1 MEMKQVK
8 STSIGQVGY
17 KRRTMNVTFQ
27 NGKNYEFK
35 KVPRRV
41 FDALLKAPSIGG
53 FFNDEIRKNY
63 PNKEIV

>member
-1 MEMKQVK
+1 MKQVN
-8 STSIGQVGY
+8 STSIAQVGY
-17 KRRTMNVTFQ
+17 KRRTMNVSFQ

-41 FDALLKAPSIGG
+41 FDNFMKAPSMGG

-63 PNKEIV
+63 PHKEVA